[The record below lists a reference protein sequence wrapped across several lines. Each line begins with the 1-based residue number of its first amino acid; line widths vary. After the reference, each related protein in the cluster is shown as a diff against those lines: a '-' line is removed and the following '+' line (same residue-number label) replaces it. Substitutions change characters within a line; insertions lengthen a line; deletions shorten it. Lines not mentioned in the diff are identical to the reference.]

1 MPPGALHWI
10 NPPATLTHVI
20 MYSLPPFSPVSS
32 NALHTHT
39 PPLVSFILVPHNAR
53 YTCVPSLY
61 DALIGF
67 YGDEF
72 YFKEWPELEGKTFK
86 EILFSFH
93 SAIPIGMVTEEGE
106 IKLNPGDDEVLE
118 KGCALIVI
126 AEDELSYAPDPS
138 GKPLVDTS
146 DLLAMTAGVR
156 STSRRRSAAGGY
168 GGGGFANER
177 YTRSKIPH
185 AVSSTRPEDIL
196 IVGWRRDVDDIIA
209 LLDCVV
215 QPGSSVHL
223 LNEVPIKEREARLMS
238 GGLDVTLLEN
248 ITLGHFLGN
257 SMSRQTIQ
265 TIQVN
270 TFDSVLILA
279 DQAFEAD
286 TLHCDSHSLASLLM
300 IRDQLSR
307 QNTGCNQA
315 RGLTNRSSYREV
327 RTCTPA
333 HKYTCTPR

>member
-1 MPPGALHWI
+1 M
-10 NPPATLTHVI
+10 
-20 MYSLPPFSPVSS
+20 
-32 NALHTHT
+32 
-39 PPLVSFILVPHNAR
+39 
-53 YTCVPSLY
+53 
-61 DALIGF
+61 
-67 YGDEF
+67 
-72 YFKEWPELEGKTFK
+72 
-86 EILFSFH
+86 
-93 SAIPIGMVTEEGE
+93 
-106 IKLNPGDDEVLE
+106 
-118 KGCALIVI
+118 
-126 AEDELSYAPDPS
+126 
-138 GKPLVDTS
+138 
-146 DLLAMTAGVR
+146 
-156 STSRRRSAAGGY
+156 
-168 GGGGFANER
+168 
-177 YTRSKIPH
+177 
-185 AVSSTRPEDIL
+185 
-196 IVGWRRDVDDIIA
+196 GWRRDVDDIIA

-279 DQAFEAD
+279 DQAYEAD

-307 QNTGCNQA
+307 QNTGRKSMIEG

-327 RTCTPA
+327 RTCTPPV
-333 HKYTCTPR
+333 HLCTVQRVIASLFERVVGG